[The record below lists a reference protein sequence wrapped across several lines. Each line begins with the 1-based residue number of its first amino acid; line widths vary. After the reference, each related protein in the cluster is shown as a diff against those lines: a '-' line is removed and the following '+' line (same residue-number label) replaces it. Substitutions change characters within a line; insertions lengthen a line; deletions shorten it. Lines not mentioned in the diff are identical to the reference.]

1 MTLVA
6 GLAALG
12 LLVLV
17 LVGRSGPA
25 AAYTVDSTAPDGF
38 AALAEL
44 LERRGAEVRTRPAA
58 AAARDRGRPGAVVV
72 VPVPELATAEE
83 LDRLERAAEAGTV
96 VVLGRPPGDG
106 GVGAV
111 PPPPARLLADQPAI
125 PAPAGRCD
133 IDELRGL
140 EAVDVAF
147 APPVPTGGAPS
158 CFGDGTR
165 AAVLRSSRGTGA
177 VVTLSAPELLV
188 NARLQP
194 AKELGGAP
202 LDNAA
207 VALRLFG
214 PPPGGAGPGV
224 RVTFVDPVP
233 SPGVVPAGATG
244 VVGLLP
250 TRVRLALAMG
260 AVAFVLYAWHRA
272 VRLGAPVR
280 ERRPVEVAGAELV
293 VAVGGLLR
301 RAGSPD
307 RAAGVVRAEAR
318 AALRTRLGLS
328 PDTPDAAL
336 VDVVATRTGRD
347 RQAVAAVL
355 LDAPVGSAAGL
366 VDLCRSID
374 ELRQEVL
381 HDPVPA

>member
-1 MTLVA
+1 
-6 GLAALG
+6 
-12 LLVLV
+12 
-17 LVGRSGPA
+17 
-25 AAYTVDSTAPDGF
+25 
-38 AALAEL
+38 
-44 LERRGAEVRTRPAA
+44 
-58 AAARDRGRPGAVVV
+58 
-72 VPVPELATAEE
+72 
-83 LDRLERAAEAGTV
+83 
-96 VVLGRPPGDG
+96 
-106 GVGAV
+106 
-111 PPPPARLLADQPAI
+111 
-125 PAPAGRCD
+125 
-133 IDELRGL
+133 
-140 EAVDVAF
+140 
-147 APPVPTGGAPS
+147 
-158 CFGDGTR
+158 
-165 AAVLRSSRGTGA
+165 
-177 VVTLSAPELLV
+177 
-188 NARLQP
+188 
-194 AKELGGAP
+194 
-202 LDNAA
+202 
-207 VALRLFG
+207 
-214 PPPGGAGPGV
+214 V